1 MKVKCCVCDKVR
13 RESGWEVPVAGE
25 MADGNVSHGYCPEC
39 ADTAFREIRALR
51 YEREACAKLAA
62 NH

>member
-13 RESGWEVPVAGE
+13 KDGTWVPAE
-25 MADGNVSHGYCPEC
+25 PQERFDGNVSHGYCPEC
-39 ADTAFREIRALR
+39 AETAFREIRALR
-51 YEREACAKLAA
+51 YERDASAKLAA